1 MGLPL
6 RMNSLHAPTVPSGSA
21 STATTNNENAGR
33 ASFAELQRRK
43 DDVEAEL
50 RALGGVLESHG
61 VNMDTPILTRD
72 GFPRAD
78 LDVAQIR
85 TTRARIIRLRNDHKD
100 VMTQI
105 ERFLHDHF
113 ANLDDTNETSS
124 SSAARPLPDDTP
136 DRPFAR
142 VNTVAPGSPAELAG
156 LKAGD
161 EIRAFGYVNQ
171 SNHDHL
177 RKVAECVQGNE
188 GQGISILV
196 SRPAGAARRL
206 EEMRLTLTPRR
217 DWGGRG
223 MLGCHI
229 LPL

>member
-6 RMNSLHAPTVPSGSA
+6 RMNNLHAPTVPSGPA
-21 STATTNNENAGR
+21 STAAASNNHAGR
-33 ASFAELQRRK
+33 TSFSELQRRK
-43 DDVEAEL
+43 DDIEAEL
-50 RALGGVLESHG
+50 KVLGGVLISHG
-61 VNMDTPILTRD
+61 VTMDTPLLTGD

-85 TTRARIIRLRNDHKD
+85 ITRTRIIRLRNDHKD
-100 VMTQI
+100 LMKQI
-105 ERFLHDHF
+105 ESFLHDHF
-113 ANLDDTNETSS
+113 ANLNDTDET
-124 SSAARPLPDDTP
+124 SSAARPQPDQAL
-136 DRPFAR
+136 DRVFAR

-171 SNHDHL
+171 SNHDNL

-188 GQGISILV
+188 GQSISIFV
-196 SRPAGAARRL
+196 SRPASAVRRL
-206 EEMRLTLTPRR
+206 EDVRLTLTPKR

-229 LPL
+229 VPL